1 MYNKIIIIAICILTS
16 CTMDT
21 NDDNENNISSNSFA
35 LCEGNFNNGN
45 ASLWSFTPELKESEV
60 QIIGGTS
67 LGDVA
72 QSFTIHDNYLYVV
85 VNNSHKIEVLDLND
99 EIFVDGTISIPGA
112 SPRYFVTDG
121 QVGYVSCW
129 NLNGILVLDISTRS
143 IIDTISIPGKPENLI
158 LEGGSLYAS
167 VPFATDW
174 STSKEVVEI
183 STNSKQITNTYE
195 VILGPRDMELYGS
208 NLYVS
213 SSYYDLNYVTYG
225 GLSKIDLTN
234 KNVLTYLDGSGS
246 PAKDDIVR
254 IDEKLYRST
263 STGIARIKEDLSLDL
278 DNIIGN
284 QKNVYSV
291 YTNDSYLFFGT
302 TGDYIAPDTIYITD
316 YSGNAIN
323 QFVVGAIPGDFI
335 SH

>member
-1 MYNKIIIIAICILTS
+1 M
-16 CTMDT
+16 
-21 NDDNENNISSNSFA
+21 
-35 LCEGNFNNGN
+35 
-45 ASLWSFTPELKESEV
+45 
-60 QIIGGTS
+60 
-67 LGDVA
+67 
-72 QSFTIHDNYLYVV
+72 
-85 VNNSHKIEVLDLND
+85 
-99 EIFVDGTISIPGA
+99 
-112 SPRYFVTDG
+112 
-121 QVGYVSCW
+121 
-129 NLNGILVLDISTRS
+129 
-143 IIDTISIPGKPENLI
+143 
-158 LEGGSLYAS
+158 YAS

-213 SSYYDLNYVTYG
+213 SSYYDLNYVTYS

-263 STGIARIKEDLSLDL
+263 FTGIARIKEDLSLDL

>member
-1 MYNKIIIIAICILTS
+1 MKL
-16 CTMDT
+16 
-21 NDDNENNISSNSFA
+21 
-35 LCEGNFNNGN
+35 
-45 ASLWSFTPELKESEV
+45 
-60 QIIGGTS
+60 
-67 LGDVA
+67 
-72 QSFTIHDNYLYVV
+72 H
-85 VNNSHKIEVLDLND
+85 
-99 EIFVDGTISIPGA
+99 
-112 SPRYFVTDG
+112 
-121 QVGYVSCW
+121 
-129 NLNGILVLDISTRS
+129 
-143 IIDTISIPGKPENLI
+143 
-158 LEGGSLYAS
+158 
-167 VPFATDW
+167 
-174 STSKEVVEI
+174 
-183 STNSKQITNTYE
+183 
-195 VILGPRDMELYGS
+195 GS

-213 SSYYDLNYVTYG
+213 SSYYDLNYVTYS

-234 KNVLTYLDGSGS
+234 KIVLTYLDGSSS